1 MHAQQPRVDA
11 IRELAPKLNGHVVTV
26 AALKGGSGKT
36 TLAIELAY
44 TLNAVLVDLDWD
56 RGGASRQLGHYAER
70 YVRSTLLDALE
81 SSRTPRWKG
90 GPSRPDF
97 VPSSPDLEANMPEPG
112 YLAEQLRRWAEEW
125 NRPVVVDTHPG
136 AGTGSMA
143 AIMAATVVVVPTVLA
158 RAELDAAEGMCM
170 EMPDYPLLLVPYRVP
185 PVPPGRMV
193 ERLAA
198 IAKTTG
204 HPVGPIVSHYGQ
216 HPTRLSRTAVTA
228 LPRPSAWAERM
239 AGQICDVAEAV
250 ISYDR

>member
-1 MHAQQPRVDA
+1 PR
-11 IRELAPKLNGHVVTV
+11 RGPPRCP
-26 AALKGGSGKT
+26 SG
-36 TLAIELAY
+36 L
-44 TLNAVLVDLDWD
+44 
-56 RGGASRQLGHYAER
+56 
-70 YVRSTLLDALE
+70 
-81 SSRTPRWKG
+81 
-90 GPSRPDF
+90 
-97 VPSSPDLEANMPEPG
+97 
-112 YLAEQLRRWAEEW
+112 
-125 NRPVVVDTHPG
+125 
-136 AGTGSMA
+136 MA
-143 AIMAATVVVVPTVLA
+143 AIMAATVVVVPPVLA
-158 RAELDAAEGMCM
+158 RAGLDAAEGMCM

-216 HPTRLSRTAVTA
+216 HPTRLSRPAVTA